1 MARGCRFKYEI
12 IKYKIL
18 KTGSEM
24 VSNKIVS
31 LSEEYSG
38 KDAIVERDGDEIYIT
53 FYDLINGTNNDKRCN
68 VKKGRNTSK
77 KTNA

>member
-1 MARGCRFKYEI
+1 MARGFRFRYEI

-38 KDAIVERDGDEIYIT
+38 KDAIVERDGGEIYIT
-53 FYDLINGTNNDKRCN
+53 FYDLINGTNNDKRGN
-68 VKKGRNTSK
+68 VKKGRNTSR